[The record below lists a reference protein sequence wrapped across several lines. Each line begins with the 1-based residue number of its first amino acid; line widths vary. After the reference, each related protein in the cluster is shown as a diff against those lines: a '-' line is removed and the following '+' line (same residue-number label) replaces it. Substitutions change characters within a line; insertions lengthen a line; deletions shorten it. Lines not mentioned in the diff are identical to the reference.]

1 MGESQGGAYLPPEL
15 QDTMTEALRTYP
27 SASLIMDLG
36 WLTFLDSEGIRALIG
51 SWQHTPAAQ
60 RPHDH
65 QPSEPIVRGVLTII
79 GLLTSS
85 AYHIGNRLTGRAIA
99 SRQSPARRDPPS
111 HTPWPQPTASGCR
124 GCSGTLVTM
133 IAVPPSIARCGASR
147 IGVRLGVVTG
157 DVVSGQPADRWV
169 SSEG

>member
-1 MGESQGGAYLPPEL
+1 VGESQGGAYLPPEL

-85 AYHIGNRLTGRAIA
+85 AYHIGNRLTGRAIVDGEQELVR
-99 SRQSPARRDPPS
+99 RQVA
-111 HTPWPQPTASGCR
+111 QSGR
-124 GCSGTLVTM
+124 S
-133 IAVPPSIARCGASR
+133 
-147 IGVRLGVVTG
+147 
-157 DVVSGQPADRWV
+157 QPAVHQGTQRPD
-169 SSEG
+169 GAAD